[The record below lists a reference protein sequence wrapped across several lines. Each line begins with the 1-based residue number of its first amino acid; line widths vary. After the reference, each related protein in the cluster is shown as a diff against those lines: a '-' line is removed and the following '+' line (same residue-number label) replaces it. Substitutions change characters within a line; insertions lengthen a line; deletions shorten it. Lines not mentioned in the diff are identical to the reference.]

1 MRPLGSS
8 GLTSFSG
15 RSFTVPVMRSTHS
28 ARASCAVAWARSA
41 CAGLSTTCTLPVS
54 SRRSMKTSLPWSRR
68 ACTQPATVTVSPIA
82 FGRFLIHVLALIRTD
97 AEQYIVNFL
106 NTIVV
111 STIYRFAYILH
122 LLHRDRTGTL
132 RSILED
138 GVYRAEVARNR
149 GAAFAQRRNERADTL
164 NQHALT
170 LCVAQPPFFVAPAYF
185 RERVTGAE
193 FV

>member
-111 STIYRFAYILH
+111 STIYRFAYIVVGLERRIE
-122 LLHRDRTGTL
+122 LLGVACCNPLFKSPRL
-132 RSILED
+132 VEAED
-138 GVYRAEVARNR
+138 GCCELVLRDVAS
-149 GAAFAQRRNERADTL
+149 TL
-164 NQHALT
+164 LIT
-170 LCVAQPPFFVAPAYF
+170 LPRLSLKWP
-185 RERVTGAE
+185 RH
-193 FV
+193 